1 MCFALRMIILQ
12 LFFDFLHQG
21 FWDFL
26 DMCSAFSAA
35 WKKNLLNT
43 NCVDRYT
50 EREYDKEKSI
60 FDLM

>member
-1 MCFALRMIILQ
+1 MWFALRIMILQ
-12 LFFDFLHQG
+12 LFFFDFLHQG

-35 WKKNLLNT
+35 WKKSLLKT
-43 NCVDRYT
+43 SCVFRYT

-60 FDLM
+60 FD